1 MQACPSTAA
10 EQALLS
16 AIIQQTIR
24 PSETGLAPDQFE
36 RGEHRRIFR
45 AALEME
51 RENQPIDLVTLSAA
65 TGMEEA
71 LVAIIAKGE
80 GFSIDL
86 ALRHAQI
93 VRDNA
98 MRRAVSQ
105 VLTDA
110 SRALA
115 QPEAAVSGVCMT
127 ACDRLREIM
136 AGSSAAQTSSM
147 LELVMG
153 EMESWA
159 QPRAQTQRVTTGLD
173 RLDAMLG
180 GGMLQSNLVVIG
192 ARPGAGK
199 SALLLSM
206 ALAAAAAGK
215 KALYISLEMSGAEN
229 AQRTLAHIAQIAC
242 SRILQQEPLSDKENE
257 RISDG
262 LVAYNLDNLR
272 HHAASI
278 CRVSDIR
285 SLAVRMRAKEGLDAV
300 FVDYIGLV
308 RPEQS
313 LGNRVNEISQITRDL
328 KALAME
334 LGVVVVAAAQ
344 LNRDSAKLSRRPV
357 LSDLRESGS
366 IEQDANVVIFVH
378 DDGQGEGEYGARR
391 MELILAKNR
400 QGQRG
405 IIRTVFRGSVMR
417 FVEET

>member
-65 TGMEEA
+65 TGMEDA

-98 MRRAVSQ
+98 MRRAAAQ

-136 AGSSAAQTSSM
+136 AGSTPACARSM

-199 SALLLSM
+199 SALLLGM
-206 ALAAAAAGK
+206 A
-215 KALYISLEMSGAEN
+215 
-229 AQRTLAHIAQIAC
+229 RCT
-242 SRILQQEPLSDKENE
+242 
-257 RISDG
+257 
-262 LVAYNLDNLR
+262 
-272 HHAASI
+272 
-278 CRVSDIR
+278 
-285 SLAVRMRAKEGLDAV
+285 
-300 FVDYIGLV
+300 
-308 RPEQS
+308 
-313 LGNRVNEISQITRDL
+313 
-328 KALAME
+328 
-334 LGVVVVAAAQ
+334 
-344 LNRDSAKLSRRPV
+344 SAWR
-357 LSDLRESGS
+357 
-366 IEQDANVVIFVH
+366 
-378 DDGQGEGEYGARR
+378 
-391 MELILAKNR
+391 
-400 QGQRG
+400 
-405 IIRTVFRGSVMR
+405 
-417 FVEET
+417 